1 MAKSA
6 DQPSEFV
13 RCAEAVDRELR
24 RLEELSRSARN
35 VRLSSEKGI
44 ERAARGLEQ
53 AFSQQERVG
62 QELRSLG
69 QAMVAMEARQ
79 QAAVNALAVRAGEI
93 QARMA
98 RLSEHMQLFGALGA
112 KAAEAATALHEIS
125 AAAGDGGRS
134 GGASALFDADE
145 RIRGLAEQAQSV
157 AKAAGAD
164 EFPDIAREAHA
175 LGQQIQAMR
184 ERLSELLRA
193 QSVGAS

>member
-1 MAKSA
+1 MAKSV
-6 DQPSEFV
+6 DQSSEFV
-13 RCAEAVDRELR
+13 RCAEAVERELR

-35 VRLSSEKGI
+35 VRLSSEKSI
-44 ERAARGLEQ
+44 ARAARGLEQ
-53 AFSQQERVG
+53 ALAQQERVG

-79 QAAVNALAVRAGEI
+79 QAALGPLAVRAAEI

-98 RLSEHMQLFGALGA
+98 RLSEHMQLFGALGV
-112 KAAEAATALHEIS
+112 KAAEAATALSEMS
-125 AAAGDGGRS
+125 ATAGDGGRAA
-134 GGASALFDADE
+134 GASALFDAEE
-145 RIRGLAEQAQSV
+145 RIRGLAEEAQSV
-157 AKAAGAD
+157 AKAAGAE